1 MSGTKFESTV
11 IFKNNTQMN
20 IAAEL
25 EKYVQQITSQENP
38 PVVLEDVSRALLV
51 SAIAQS
57 VLSTLYNNQRQFT
70 AEDKKKLLNEVEEL
84 IDAQTKYFIINQIIY
99 H

>member
-1 MSGTKFESTV
+1 MSGTKFESVV

-70 AEDKKKLLNEVEEL
+70 PEDKKKLLHEVEEL